1 MLGNA
6 KVIASAEINQL
17 PPREANMGAID
28 LLKRFGKVGSSAAH
42 TVLIRKSLRMAMLLR
57 RFGCGQISGLEQH
70 RHFKRCPKKL
80 TEIRFSE
87 FFAGLAGKGIR
98 GTTPS

>member
-1 MLGNA
+1 
-6 KVIASAEINQL
+6 
-17 PPREANMGAID
+17 MGAID

-42 TVLIRKSLRMAMLLR
+42 TVFIRKPLRMAMLLR
-57 RFGCGQISGLEQH
+57 RFPCRQISGPEKRRQ
-70 RHFKRCPKKL
+70 FKRCPKKL

-87 FFAGLAGKGIR
+87 FFAGLAEKGIR